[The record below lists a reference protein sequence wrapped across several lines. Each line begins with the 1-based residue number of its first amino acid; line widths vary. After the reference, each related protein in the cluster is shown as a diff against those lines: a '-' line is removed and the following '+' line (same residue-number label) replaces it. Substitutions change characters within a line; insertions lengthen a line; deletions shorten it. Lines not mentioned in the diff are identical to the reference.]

1 MIYRLFTFPD
11 SRATGLLES
20 LPDNYQCAVLRDGA
34 DSVITGPG
42 VVVVAMPEELESAL
56 VLRRQH
62 PAVEIV
68 ALAESETPAP
78 PGEVIY
84 AALMSTQPIAV
95 ITQALADA
103 YVHAQ
108 LREEQERTKS
118 HLARL
123 TAEFQDLN
131 AIGIRL
137 SAERDT
143 ATLLDL
149 IVSKAREI
157 TYADAGSLYLLESGD
172 SGEIVL
178 RFTVVQ
184 NDSIP
189 TPFKGYGIA
198 VSSSSIAGHVALTG
212 QSLNLE
218 DVYAVPP
225 GSPFAPDRT
234 HDRQIGYRTK
244 SMLVVPL
251 KTPDG
256 RVIGVLQLIN
266 CKRDR
271 GQRFTS
277 RDEIERDVR
286 AFPARFEDLACSL
299 ASQAAVAVEN
309 RRLYTELQTAM
320 ARLEASQHST
330 IQAERLRAL
339 GEMAGGL
346 ANDFNNTL
354 AAILGRA
361 QLLLTQSEDTEVQR
375 QLRVIEQAAL
385 DGART
390 MRRMLEFSRT
400 RGRRPFQPVDVNQ
413 VVTDALELTRG
424 QWREDARARGIAFD
438 VRIEK
443 APTASVLGDRYELS
457 EALTNVIINALDAMP
472 SGGRLTVRTA
482 IDANHVVCAVIDS
495 GCGMSETT
503 RGKIFEPFF
512 TTKTDKGSGLGLS
525 VTYGIISRHGG
536 TVDVESGPGEGTSVT
551 ICLPAAPKKPAA
563 PTLVPV
569 ASRIL
574 LIGEHTSG
582 IGGARTGGLLAD
594 ALSAEGHHVVECADG
609 DRGLSAFD
617 ERSFD
622 LVIAELGTRGVS
634 GWDVARLVKT
644 ARPDTSVVLVTG
656 WSDRVDIDAARRR
669 GVDIVVTKPFAVDEM
684 VAITRRALA
693 ARRQSPSH

>member
-1 MIYRLFTFPD
+1 MIDRLFAFPD
-11 SRATGLLES
+11 STATGPLQG
-20 LPDNYQCAVLRDGA
+20 LPDNYQCVMLREGA

-42 VVVVAMPEELESAL
+42 VIVVASPEELETAV
-56 VLRRQH
+56 VLRRQY

-68 ALAESETPAP
+68 TLTDSESLPVP
-78 PGEVIY
+78 SDVIY
-84 AALMSTQPIAV
+84 AALAPSLPIPV
-95 ITQALADA
+95 ITQALANA

-123 TAEFQDLN
+123 TTEFQDLN

-143 ATLLDL
+143 AVLLDL

-157 TYADAGSLYLLESGD
+157 TYADAGSLYLIEPGD
-172 SGEIVL
+172 NGEPVL
-178 RFTVVQ
+178 RFNVVQ

-212 QSLNLE
+212 QPLNLE

-277 RDEIERDVR
+277 RDEIEREVR
-286 AFPARFEDLACSL
+286 GFPARFEDLACSL

-309 RRLYTELQTAM
+309 SRLYTELQTAM
-320 ARLEASQHST
+320 ARLEASQHTT
-330 IQAERLRAL
+330 IQVERLRAL

-361 QLLLTQSEDTEVQR
+361 QLLLTQSEDSEVQR

-390 MRRMLEFSRT
+390 MRRMLEFSRS
-400 RGRRPFQPVDVNQ
+400 RGRRPFQPVDFNKVVNE
-413 VVTDALELTRG
+413 AMELTRG
-424 QWREDARARGIAFD
+424 QWREDARTRGIAYD

-443 APTASVLGDRYELS
+443 TATASVLGDRYELG
-457 EALTNVIINALDAMP
+457 EALTNVIRNALDAMP

-482 IDANHVVCAVIDS
+482 IDADHVVVSVIDS
-495 GCGMSETT
+495 GCGMTEAT
-503 RGKIFEPFF
+503 RAKIFEPFF

-525 VTYGIISRHGG
+525 VTYGIVSRHGG
-536 TVDVESGPGEGTSVT
+536 TVDVESSPGEGTSVT
-551 ICLPAAPKKPAA
+551 ICLPAAPTAPKPGL
-563 PTLVPV
+563 TSSS
-569 ASRIL
+569 SRIL
-574 LIGEHTSG
+574 LIAEDADGDRETPH
-582 IGGARTGGLLAD
+582 GGQLAD

-609 DRGLSAFD
+609 DRGLAAFD
-617 ERSFD
+617 QQGFD
-622 LVIAELGTRGVS
+622 LVITEIDTPGAS

-644 ARPDTSVVLVTG
+644 ARPETSVVLVTG
-656 WSDRVDIDAARRR
+656 WSDRVDIEAARRR
-669 GVDIVVTKPFAVDEM
+669 GVDLVVTKPFAVDEM
-684 VAITRRALA
+684 VAITRRALS
-693 ARRQSPSH
+693 ARRPSPSR